1 MVRIVQDTKRT
12 ALKNSYITTARRT
25 FDFVFAEGGL
35 VACKYGVDLP
45 IQSFVGFIGEG
56 GSHLLIQG
64 EI

>member
-1 MVRIVQDTKRT
+1 MVRIAQDIKRV
-12 ALKNSYITTARRT
+12 ALENSYITIARRT

-56 GSHLLIQG
+56 DSHH
-64 EI
+64 